1 MEFHKKKINILA
13 WAIIIGGTIVIVVTT
28 FVLYQHTVNLLTT
41 NLRQRIE
48 SIARSTV
55 PSFDP
60 RDIEELRTES
70 DWQKPAW
77 SRVVNQLMAIEQSH
91 TDILFAYIFRKKID
105 DPFLMEFVADS
116 HSINPFANIDA
127 DPSNDIDANRDGNI
141 EPDGPDLLQWPGQ
154 DYLDPPEGTFRA
166 YNGPTTSNELYEDSF
181 GRVITGY
188 APIVSNGETIAV
200 LAFDMDA
207 NDFFTITRQTL
218 YPFLSFISALVFIIL
233 LLFFFIIRMWS
244 KQVKREVAQRE
255 RIEKQEKEL
264 EVANMRLKELDQLK
278 SEFVSLATHQIRGPL
293 AAIKGYASMIR
304 EGDYGA
310 VPDNLKESI
319 NTIFDSSNAL
329 TVVVQDFL
337 DISRIEQGS
346 MKYDITVFD
355 LGKLVY
361 AVAQELNP
369 NIERKG
375 LRIKLE
381 IEPNIVVE
389 ADTGKLRQVISNLI
403 DNALKYTASGSI
415 FVTVKRMGTGTARI
429 AVKDTGVGI
438 KPETLP
444 MLFQKFSR
452 AEDASKANI
461 LGTGLGLYI
470 AKKLVEA
477 QKGKVWAESEGE
489 GKGSTF
495 VVELP
500 LKA

>member
-1 MEFHKKKINILA
+1 MEFQKKKINILA

-181 GRVITGY
+181 WRVITGY

-233 LLFFFIIRMWS
+233 L
-244 KQVKREVAQRE
+244 
-255 RIEKQEKEL
+255 
-264 EVANMRLKELDQLK
+264 
-278 SEFVSLATHQIRGPL
+278 
-293 AAIKGYASMIR
+293 
-304 EGDYGA
+304 
-310 VPDNLKESI
+310 
-319 NTIFDSSNAL
+319 
-329 TVVVQDFL
+329 
-337 DISRIEQGS
+337 
-346 MKYDITVFD
+346 
-355 LGKLVY
+355 
-361 AVAQELNP
+361 
-369 NIERKG
+369 
-375 LRIKLE
+375 
-381 IEPNIVVE
+381 
-389 ADTGKLRQVISNLI
+389 
-403 DNALKYTASGSI
+403 
-415 FVTVKRMGTGTARI
+415 
-429 AVKDTGVGI
+429 
-438 KPETLP
+438 
-444 MLFQKFSR
+444 
-452 AEDASKANI
+452 
-461 LGTGLGLYI
+461 
-470 AKKLVEA
+470 
-477 QKGKVWAESEGE
+477 
-489 GKGSTF
+489 
-495 VVELP
+495 
-500 LKA
+500 